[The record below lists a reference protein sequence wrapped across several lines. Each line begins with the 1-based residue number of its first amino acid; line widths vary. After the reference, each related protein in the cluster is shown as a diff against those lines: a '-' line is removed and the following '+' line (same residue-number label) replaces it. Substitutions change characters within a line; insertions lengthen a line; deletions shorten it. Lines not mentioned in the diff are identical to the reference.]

1 MATDSSANDLLV
13 TWYRE
18 RIGDPSTED
27 EVMGYWIFVLGTL
40 LGILGILLLIP
51 SEPASAIRGW
61 AVVTA
66 ALGLS
71 LLLAGSIIRLPLREY
86 SSLLVFVGVLATIAG
101 IIWFLVAYP
110 DNWRP
115 QSSPII
121 VVYALGLLLMTFG
134 GVFAPLLTTR
144 AEEEVSKLQ
153 DQLADTIADE
163 TDLASVIGD
172 LRAAI
177 ADAKADEADLARELD
192 TLRAELSDTTAD
204 EADLA
209 GQLRTLRESQARFEL
224 YADAGGEWR
233 WRLRH
238 RNGNITATS
247 GEGYT
252 QKHNAQ
258 NGIASIRR
266 DAHGAAVTLIA
277 EEAELPPEDEPFE
290 PVEDRE
296 SQATFEAY
304 EDNAG
309 EYRWRLRHDNG
320 HILADGGEGYDSR
333 SNLTRAIDSVTEYVG
348 PAQYLRFDPTAFE
361 IYQDAASEWRWRL
374 VHRNGNILAD
384 GGEGYSRYHD
394 ARRAVDRI
402 QDDLDTLAFEVFED
416 NAGEYRW
423 RLQSTNDRIVAD
435 SGEGYT
441 DRGEAKNAV
450 ERVENYA
457 PDADVL
463 DVTPAAFEVY
473 EDAGGEWRWRLRHR
487 NGNIIADS
495 GEGYADRSGTWD
507 AIESVK
513 TNAPGAPTEDI

>member
-1 MATDSSANDLLV
+1 MATDSSSNELLV

-18 RIGDPSTED
+18 RIGDPATED
-27 EVMGYWIFVLGTL
+27 EVMGYWIFVLGAL
-40 LGILGILLLIP
+40 LGVLGILLLIP
-51 SEPASAIRGW
+51 SEPASSIRGW
-61 AVVTA
+61 AIVIA

-71 LLLAGSIIRLPLREY
+71 LLLAGSIVRLPLREY
-86 SSLLVFVGVLATIAG
+86 SSLLVLAGVLVTVGG

-121 VVYALGLLLMTFG
+121 VVYALGLLLMTVG

-144 AEEEVSKLQ
+144 AEEDVSKLQ
-153 DQLADTIADE
+153 DQLDDTIADE
-163 TDLASVIGD
+163 SDLASVIDD
-172 LRAAI
+172 LRGHI
-177 ADAKADEADLARELD
+177 ADAEADEEDLARELETLRAELSATSADEADLA
-192 TLRAELSDTTAD
+192 A
-204 EADLA
+204 
-209 GQLRTLRESQARFEL
+209 QLRTLRESQARFEL
-224 YADAGGEWR
+224 YEDAGGEWR

-238 RNGNITATS
+238 CNGNITATS

-258 NGIASIRR
+258 NGLASIRR
-266 DAHGAAVTLIA
+266 DALGATVTLIE
-277 EEAELPPEDEPFE
+277 EEAQLPAEDDPFE
-290 PVEDRE
+290 PPEDRE

-304 EDNAG
+304 EDNAS

-333 SNLTRAIDSVTEYVG
+333 ANLARAIDSVREYVG

-361 IYQDAASEWRWRL
+361 IYQDNAGEYRWRL

-402 QDDLDTLAFEVFED
+402 QEDLDSLDFEIYED
-416 NAGEYRW
+416 NAAEYRW
-423 RLQSTNDRIVAD
+423 RLSSTNDRIVAD

-441 DRGEAKNAV
+441 ERSEAADAV

-495 GEGYADRSGTWD
+495 GEGYADRSGAWN
-507 AIESVK
+507 AIDGVK
-513 TNAPGAPTEDI
+513 RNAPAAPTEDI